1 MVEEATLLVKD
12 EGEALLEDKEE
23 AAGAVWLLVLTIAD
37 DCQFIGFYVVLEE
50 EDEAALLEKEE
61 AAVAVL
67 LLVCITMLDDCKAK
81 HVSNASSLVFILFS
95 CCSGYA
101 SV

>member
-1 MVEEATLLVKD
+1 MIDCRCWRRRTRRRCWKRRKLAV
-12 EGEALLEDKEE
+12 
-23 AAGAVWLLVLTIAD
+23 AVWLLVLTIAD
-37 DCQFIGFYVVLEE
+37 DCQFIGFHVVLEE
-50 EDEAALLEKEE
+50 EDEAALLEKED

-81 HVSNASSLVFILFS
+81 HVSDASSLVFIIFS